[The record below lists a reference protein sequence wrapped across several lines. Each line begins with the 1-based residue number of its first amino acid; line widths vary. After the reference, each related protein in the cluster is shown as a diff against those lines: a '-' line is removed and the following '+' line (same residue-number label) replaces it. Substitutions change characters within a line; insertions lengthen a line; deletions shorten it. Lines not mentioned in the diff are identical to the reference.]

1 MDNFLWGLAGAVL
14 MFVLGKVWEKIQKNS
29 DDIIDD
35 FKDSLKNTSVELK
48 ELTKQMIKL
57 EGTISRLDE
66 KVAEIPELKKDMNA
80 LGDKLRKLELHI
92 R

>member
-1 MDNFLWGLAGAVL
+1 

>member
-1 MDNFLWGLAGAVL
+1 
-14 MFVLGKVWEKIQKNS
+14 MFIFGKVWEKLQKNS
-29 DDIIDD
+29 DDIIDE
-35 FKDSLKNTSVELK
+35 FKDSLKNTSAELK